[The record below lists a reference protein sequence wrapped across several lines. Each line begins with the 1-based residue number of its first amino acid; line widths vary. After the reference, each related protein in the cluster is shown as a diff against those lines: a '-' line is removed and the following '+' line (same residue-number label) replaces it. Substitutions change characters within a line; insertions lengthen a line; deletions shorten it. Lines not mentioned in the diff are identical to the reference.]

1 MGFFSALFGDTDTSA
16 RDATITQNAE
26 QLRLFQEGQ
35 QKATDY
41 VSNLFPAAQSDLS
54 GAFQSAANINTML
67 TPLQVG
73 AVQKGNTA
81 AQRAHLSGLGLQ
93 NQALLGQPIDYSA
106 LSVGD
111 NPVNLKTILSATPDQ
126 HYTMPTVTPF
136 DFSTSAPVASAGLTA
151 GGPDLSGLSAEELEY
166 LQKLSAFNLRHN
178 NQFAEQMN
186 GDGVG
191 GAGGAGAGVTA
202 GVGGVSAA

>member
-1 MGFFSALFGDTDTSA
+1 MGFFRALFGGTDTSA
-16 RDATITQNAE
+16 QDKTVSQNDRSFEA
-26 QLRLFQEGQ
+26 FQEGQ

-54 GAFQSAANINTML
+54 NAFQSAANINTML
-67 TPLQVG
+67 TPLQIG
-73 AVQKGNTA
+73 ATQKANTA
-81 AQRAHLSGLGLQ
+81 AQQAHLSGLGLQ
-93 NQALLGQPIDYSA
+93 NRALLGQPIDYSA
-106 LSVGD
+106 LSVGN
-111 NPVNLKTILSATPDQ
+111 NPVNLPTILAATPDQ
-126 HYTMPTVTPF
+126 HYTMPTASAF
-136 DFSTSAPVASAGLTA
+136 DFSTTAPVASAGLTA

-178 NQFAEQMN
+178 NQFAEQMT

-191 GAGGAGAGVTA
+191 GAGGAGAGATA